1 MVERERKRMD
11 RIIDA
16 RDLACPEPVI
26 MTKKAMDGGL
36 IKLTTIVNQDAALE
50 NVSRLAKSQ
59 GYNIDVEQVGSD
71 FHIHMNKSSDLEMDR
86 QEVPGDVA
94 ILISSRMF
102 GQGEEELGQIL
113 MRSFIYALNELD
125 GRIRNIIFVNA
136 GVFLSTEGSPVIEQ
150 LSALEKRGVE
160 VLSCGTC
167 LDFYGLKE
175 KLLVGKVTN
184 MYSIVEIMTSASRA
198 LTF

>member
-1 MVERERKRMD
+1 MD
-11 RIIDA
+11 KVIDA

-26 MTKKAMDGGL
+26 LTKKAMDGGL
-36 IKLTTIVNQDAALE
+36 VNLTTIVNQDAALE

-71 FHIHMNKSSDLEMDR
+71 SHIHMNKGSGLEEDQ
-86 QEVPGDVA
+86 QEVQGDVA
-94 ILISSRMF
+94 ILISSRLF

-113 MRSFIYALNELD
+113 MKSFIYALNELD
-125 GRIRNIIFVNA
+125 PRIKNMIFVNA
-136 GVFLSTEGSPVIEQ
+136 GVFLTTEGSPVIEQ

-167 LDFYGLKE
+167 LDFYGLKDR
-175 KLLVGKVTN
+175 LLVGKTTN
-184 MYSIVEIMTSASRA
+184 MYSIVEIMTSSSRA

>member
-1 MVERERKRMD
+1 MD
-11 RIIDA
+11 NIIDA

-36 IKLTTIVNQDAALE
+36 NNLTTIVNQDAALE
-50 NVSRLAKSQ
+50 NVSRLARSQ

-71 FHIHMNKSSDLEMDR
+71 FHIHMNKSSDLDADQ

-94 ILISSRMF
+94 ILISSRLF
-102 GQGEEELGQIL
+102 GNGEEELGQVL

-125 GRIRNIIFVNA
+125 GRIKNIIFVNA

-150 LSALEKRGVE
+150 LSALEKRGAE
-160 VLSCGTC
+160 ILSCGTC
-167 LDFYGLKE
+167 LDFYGLK
-175 KLLVGKVTN
+175 KN
-184 MYSIVEIMTSASRA
+184 CWSAK
-198 LTF
+198 

>member
-1 MVERERKRMD
+1 MD
-11 RIIDA
+11 NIIDA

-26 MTKKAMDGGL
+26 MTKKAMEGGL
-36 IKLTTIVNQDAALE
+36 INLTTIVNQDAALE

-59 GYNIDVEQVGSD
+59 GYNIDVEQVGTD
-71 FHIHMNKSSDLEMDR
+71 FHIHMNKTSDLEVDQ

-94 ILISSRMF
+94 ILIGSRLF
-102 GQGEEELGQIL
+102 GHGDEELGQIL
-113 MRSFIYALNELD
+113 MRSFIYALNELE
-125 GRIRNIIFVNA
+125 GRIKNIIFVNA

-150 LSALEKRGVE
+150 LSALEKRGIDI
-160 VLSCGTC
+160 LSCGTC

-184 MYSIVEIMTSASRA
+184 MYSIVEIMTSSSRA

>member
-1 MVERERKRMD
+1 MNE
-11 RIIDA
+11 IIDA
-16 RDLACPEPVI
+16 RGLDCPEPVI
-26 MTKKAMDGGL
+26 LTKKAMDGGL
-36 IKLTTIVNQDAALE
+36 INLTTIVNQDAALE

-71 FHIHMNKSSDLEMDR
+71 FHIHMNKTSDLEVDQ
-86 QEVPGDVA
+86 QEMPGDVA
-94 ILISSRMF
+94 ILISSRLF
-102 GQGEEELGQIL
+102 GNGDEELGQIL

-125 GRIRNIIFVNA
+125 GRIKNIIFINA
-136 GVFLSTEGSPVIEQ
+136 GVFLSTEGSPVVEQ

-175 KLLVGKVTN
+175 KLRVGKVTN
-184 MYSIVEIMTSASRA
+184 MYSIVEIMTGASRA

>member
-1 MVERERKRMD
+1 MD
-11 RIIDA
+11 NIIDA

-36 IKLTTIVNQDAALE
+36 NNLTTIVNQDAALE
-50 NVSRLAKSQ
+50 NVSRLARSQ

-71 FHIHMNKSSDLEMDR
+71 FHIHMNKSSDLDADQ

-94 ILISSRMF
+94 ILISSRLF
-102 GQGEEELGQIL
+102 GNGEEELGQVL

-125 GRIRNIIFVNA
+125 GRIKNIIFVNA

-150 LSALEKRGVE
+150 LSALEKRGAE
-160 VLSCGTC
+160 ILSCGTC

>member
-1 MVERERKRMD
+1 MD
-11 RIIDA
+11 KVIDA

-26 MTKKAMDGGL
+26 LTKKAMDGGL
-36 IKLTTIVNQDAALE
+36 VNLTTIVNQDAALE

-59 GYNIDVEQVGSD
+59 GYSIDVEQVGADS
-71 FHIHMNKSSDLEMDR
+71 HIHMNKGSGLEEDQ
-86 QEVPGDVA
+86 QEVQGDVA
-94 ILISSRMF
+94 ILISSRLF

-113 MRSFIYALNELD
+113 MKSFIYALNELD
-125 GRIRNIIFVNA
+125 PRIKNMIFVNA
-136 GVFLSTEGSPVIEQ
+136 GVFLTTEGSPVIEQ

-167 LDFYGLKE
+167 LDFYGLKDR
-175 KLLVGKVTN
+175 LLVGKTTN
-184 MYSIVEIMTSASRA
+184 MYSIVEIMTSSSRA

>member
-1 MVERERKRMD
+1 MD
-11 RIIDA
+11 EIIDA
-16 RDLACPEPVI
+16 RGLDCPEPVI
-26 MTKKAMDGGL
+26 LTKKAMDGGL
-36 IKLTTIVNQDAALE
+36 INLTTIVNQDAALE

-59 GYNIDVEQVGSD
+59 GYNIDVEQVGAD
-71 FHIHMNKSSDLEMDR
+71 FHIHMNKTSDLEVDQ
-86 QEVPGDVA
+86 QEMPGDVA
-94 ILISSRMF
+94 ILISSRLF
-102 GQGEEELGQIL
+102 GNGDEELGQIL

-125 GRIRNIIFVNA
+125 GRIKNIIFINA
-136 GVFLSTEGSPVIEQ
+136 GIFLCTEGSPVIEQ
-150 LSALEKRGVE
+150 LKALEKRGVE

-184 MYSIVEIMTSASRA
+184 MYSIVEIMTGATRA

>member
-1 MVERERKRMD
+1 MEN
-11 RIIDA
+11 IIDA

-36 IKLTTIVNQDAALE
+36 SNLTAIVNQDVAVE
-50 NVSRLAKSQ
+50 NISRLAKSQ
-59 GYNIDVEQVGSD
+59 GYDIDVEQVGSD
-71 FHIHMNKSSDLEMDR
+71 FHIHMNKTTDLEVDQ
-86 QEVPGDVA
+86 QEIQGDAA
-94 ILISSRMF
+94 ILISSRLF
-102 GQGEEELGQIL
+102 GHGDEELGQIL
-113 MRSFIYALNELD
+113 MRSFIYALNELE
-125 GRIRNIIFVNA
+125 GRIKNIIFVNA

-150 LSALEKRGVE
+150 LRALEKRGVE

-175 KLLVGKVTN
+175 KLLVGKATN
-184 MYSIVEIMTSASRA
+184 MYSIAEIMTSSSRT

>member
-1 MVERERKRMD
+1 MD

>member
-1 MVERERKRMD
+1 MD

-36 IKLTTIVNQDAALE
+36 INLTTIVNQDVALE
-50 NVSRLAKSQ
+50 NVSRLAKSH

-71 FHIHMNKSSDLEMDR
+71 FHIHMNKTADLEVDQ

-94 ILISSRMF
+94 ILISSRLF
-102 GQGEEELGQIL
+102 GHGEEELGQIL

-125 GRIRNIIFVNA
+125 GRIQSIIFVNA

-160 VLSCGTC
+160 ILSCGTC

-184 MYSIVEIMTSASRA
+184 MYSIVEIMTGSSRA

>member
-1 MVERERKRMD
+1 MD

-16 RDLACPEPVI
+16 RDLACPAPVI
-26 MTKKAMDGGL
+26 LTKKAMDGGL
-36 IKLTTIVNQDAALE
+36 INLTTIVNQDAALE

-59 GYNIDVEQVGSD
+59 GYSIDVEQVGGD
-71 FHIHMNKSSDLEMDR
+71 FHIHMNKSSGLEEDQ
-86 QEVPGDVA
+86 QEIHGDVA
-94 ILISSRMF
+94 ILISSRLF

-113 MRSFIYALNELD
+113 MKSFIYALNELD
-125 GRIRNIIFVNA
+125 GRIKHIIFVNA
-136 GVFLSTEGSPVIEQ
+136 AVFLTTEGSPVIEQ

-160 VLSCGTC
+160 ILSCGTC

-175 KLLVGKVTN
+175 KLLLGKVTN
-184 MYSIVEIMTSASRA
+184 MYTIVETMTSASQA